1 MVKSDKLVEGRLN
14 GWRGVSGETPS
25 TSVEILPQEPTR
37 DLTND
42 DVGLILGGFQILKRA
57 NDNIQLP
64 IGGRVQLFS

>member
-25 TSVEILPQEPTR
+25 TSVGILPQEPTG

-42 DVGLILGGFQILKRA
+42 DVGFTLVG
-57 NDNIQLP
+57 
-64 IGGRVQLFS
+64 V